1 VRDASVRFAWARE
14 WAVNIWQIIGSP
26 PDSPAGA
33 CRGDTRGMLWH
44 AVACGMRWRGAVVR
58 PAAVACLLARVAL
71 PLHCICETTR
81 LTATTYTYLEF
92 SDTSKG
98 AIPQKRLSG
107 SEQVPSRS
115 GWRWRRES
123 SRSGSGLPRDA
134 SEPVHSRSEQPAA
147 ATCEEVQCGW

>member
-1 VRDASVRFAWARE
+1 MRDASVRFAWARE

-115 GWRWRRES
+115 GWRWRSGVITLGLGTASGRFRACS
-123 SRSGSGLPRDA
+123 LPQRTTCRS
-134 SEPVHSRSEQPAA
+134 HM
-147 ATCEEVQCGW
+147 